1 MSSNKVLARHFRGD
15 HVLGLF
21 RLGWCSAQLPH
32 HGQHVFQQ
40 LTTEISRR
48 RQRLSPLDASQLA
61 WSMARMEYR
70 CEQLLWQLQ
79 GDLLH
84 QLHHCD
90 GRHLANTLWS
100 FAKLSCA
107 LLQVELGAVHFQLP
121 SEEAKWQVP
130 RKLFA
135 ILASKNHQI
144 SFRGITC
151 FHYFPLFSSWV

>member
-1 MSSNKVLARHFRGD
+1 L
-15 HVLGLF
+15 
-21 RLGWCSAQLPH
+21 
-32 HGQHVFQQ
+32 FQQ

-48 RQRLSPLDASQLA
+48 RQRVSPLDASQLA

-107 LLQVELGAVHFQLP
+107 LLASREVGAVHFQLP

-135 ILASKNHQI
+135 NLASKKEEWMRVKQSQNGCPKQSQNGCPNMTSLMHLVVAHG
-144 SFRGITC
+144 SPG
-151 FHYFPLFSSWV
+151 